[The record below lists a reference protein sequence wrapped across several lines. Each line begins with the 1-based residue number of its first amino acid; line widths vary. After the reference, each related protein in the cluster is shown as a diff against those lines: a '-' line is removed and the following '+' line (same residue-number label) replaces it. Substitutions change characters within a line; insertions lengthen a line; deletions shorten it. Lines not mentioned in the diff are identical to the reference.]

1 MMIGEYEFENN
12 FSFDATREKGGRNF
26 SIQLMFVLFMI
37 YGSVIVMNLIV
48 AIIVNLM
55 DMDQVEAMLQESR
68 VEDISEKIH
77 VTSVYKQCCLWLFRQ
92 SQTKNKMEM
101 ETGQMIESQIEQQTY
116 PMIEVAKEDGKT
128 KMSFSSLRDRRHV
141 SIIKNGKNFKK
152 TFGKNVTLAK
162 EVISATLNTLRRKRD
177 DNLHMIR
184 KIKKI
189 QSQS

>member
-1 MMIGEYEFENN
+1 
-12 FSFDATREKGGRNF
+12 
-26 SIQLMFVLFMI
+26 
-37 YGSVIVMNLIV
+37 
-48 AIIVNLM
+48 
-55 DMDQVEAMLQESR
+55 
-68 VEDISEKIH
+68 
-77 VTSVYKQCCLWLFRQ
+77 
-92 SQTKNKMEM
+92 
-101 ETGQMIESQIEQQTY
+101 
-116 PMIEVAKEDGKT
+116 
-128 KMSFSSLRDRRHV
+128 MSFSSLRDRRHV